1 VPGRQCPVQKR
12 EWTWPTFGSMRAALG
27 SVDVAFCPEK
37 MPLNDLFR
45 TAAADRPPLGRVI
58 SEFFNGAGEF
68 VNACLT
74 VQLDGGRSS

>member
-1 VPGRQCPVQKR
+1 MSCVRRERHYDNLVDQAIRQVAKL
-12 EWTWPTFGSMRAALG
+12 EHATFADLRVDIHDH
-27 SVDVAFCPEK
+27 SVED
-37 MPLNDLFR
+37 D
-45 TAAADRPPLGRVI
+45 LGRVV

>member
-1 VPGRQCPVQKR
+1 MSCVRRERHYDNLVDQAIRQVA
-12 EWTWPTFGSMRAALG
+12 ELEHATFADLRVDIHDH
-27 SVDVAFCPEK
+27 SVED
-37 MPLNDLFR
+37 D
-45 TAAADRPPLGRVI
+45 LGRVV